1 MVVGYIR
8 SYDNNRHS
16 LQMQQDMIIKYC
28 EGNGLAVEQILCDEH
43 SRKPRSRRLANEL
56 ASLGY
61 HERYKGEWAFTEFDN
76 LVLMIADGIVKTVIT
91 DFLIRLRVNST
102 YDSFFMELCRKH
114 QVSIIEAGSYPPED
128 VDCTVRAAIYHD
140 TNKSAVRSIYTVK
153 DFDALYTAAH
163 QNGWAVV
170 SAMIDDCR
178 NINGRGKFSLL
189 KENLDRYDIIISKA
203 LFNIDIKTG
212 QLIQTLIDFRCHNVR
227 LYTLL
232 NGETAIYTDGRIKE
246 QNLRAVFYDSFSRT
260 NDEMVLLREII
271 NAFVRHKTNWELAGA
286 YYEGHRVKKDEEQK
300 VLNDILGCQSG
311 FDLIIVKSFNRV
323 NARTARL
330 EQVLSNLR
338 KDKAI
343 YSIEEGAYLYGK
355 A

>member
-8 SYDNNRHS
+8 SYDNNSHS
-16 LQMQQDMIIKYC
+16 LQMQQDMIIRYC
-28 EGNGLAVEQILCDEH
+28 EENGLAAEQILCDEH

-76 LVLMIADGIVKTVIT
+76 LVLMIAAGTVKTIIT
-91 DFLIRLRVNST
+91 DFHIRLRVNST

-128 VDCTVRAAIYHD
+128 VDCTARAAIYHD
-140 TNKSAVRSIYTVK
+140 TNKSAVRPIYTVK

-178 NINGRGKFSLL
+178 NKNGRGKFSLL

-212 QLIQTLIDFRCHNVR
+212 QFIQTLLYFRNLNVR
-227 LYTLL
+227 LFTLSM
-232 NGETAIYTDGRIKE
+232 GETTIYTEENIREKKMK
-246 QNLRAVFYDSFSRT
+246 AVFYDSFSTT
-260 NDEMVLLREII
+260 NDEMTLLREII
-271 NAFVRHKTNWELAGA
+271 NAFVRHKTNWELVWA

-300 VLNDILGCQSG
+300 ILNDILKCQGS
-311 FDLIIVKSFNRV
+311 FDMLIVKSFNRV

-330 EQVLSNLR
+330 EQVLSNLS